1 MEQVSREGNRSSVGR
16 IPRLPPT
23 RFEAGSSHK
32 LQPKHWESKKVKI
45 WIKQKS
51 SCGIK
56 VQTSDPILSGHSA
69 VMKTER
75 ALDGLQR
82 DYRLPEYGDEF
93 HVDCKAT

>member
-1 MEQVSREGNRSSVGR
+1 M
-16 IPRLPPT
+16 
-23 RFEAGSSHK
+23 
-32 LQPKHWESKKVKI
+32 KI

-56 VQTSDPILSGHSA
+56 VQTSDPILSGQSA